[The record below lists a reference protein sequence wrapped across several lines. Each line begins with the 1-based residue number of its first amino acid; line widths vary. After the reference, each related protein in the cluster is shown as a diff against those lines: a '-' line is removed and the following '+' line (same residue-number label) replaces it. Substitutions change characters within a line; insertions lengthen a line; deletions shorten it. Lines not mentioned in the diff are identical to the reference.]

1 MLLDANTL
9 LPWARI
15 AASGISDDTPVAWS
29 AADGVFARF
38 DGAAWSRGDVVAR
51 RPLIGGVPVVDLQQ
65 PQISARSGGATID
78 GEARAAIGAILAAM
92 RAHGLIA
99 A

>member
-1 MLLDANTL
+1 
-9 LPWARI
+9 
-15 AASGISDDTPVAWS
+15 
-29 AADGVFARF
+29 
-38 DGAAWSRGDVVAR
+38 
-51 RPLIGGVPVVDLQQ
+51 LIGGVPVVDLQQ